1 MTDILKQ
8 APKASFD
15 ISQSISHPSIRL
27 CMICVVEKASLHKQ
41 D

>member
-27 CMICVVEKASLHKQ
+27 CMICAVEKASLHKQ